1 MAWEGGGFYWING
14 ISRPGSGP
22 GLGTDCRSM
31 DGKEQIEFGQWE
43 RFKKTSLWA
52 LVNASMLEYSMMDCM
67 FSRYIYPANG
77 S

>member
-31 DGKEQIEFGQWE
+31 DGKEQTEFGQWE

-52 LVNASMLEYSMMDCM
+52 LLNED
-67 FSRYIYPANG
+67 IAN
-77 S
+77 SNNSNISTST

>member
-52 LVNASMLEYSMMDCM
+52 LVNED
-67 FSRYIYPANG
+67 IAN
-77 S
+77 SNNSNISTYT